1 MTNEPTTRKGGIP
14 RISLDV
20 AEQAAY
26 RKELVA
32 ALPDREPVWVRFHL
46 RPEKDGSVSVHVA
59 QGAAQGLRVGTVGNR
74 NLERLKEAME
84 GRPAK
89 MKGLIEWSSG
99 TPNVRFVPAYAK
111 FIPFYRLRW

>member
-1 MTNEPTTRKGGIP
+1 MTNEPTTRKGGLP
-14 RISLDV
+14 PISLDV

-26 RKELVA
+26 RKELVV
-32 ALPDREPVWVRFHL
+32 ALPDREPVWVMFHL
-46 RPEKDGSVSVHVA
+46 RPEEDGSVSVHVA

-89 MKGLIEWSSG
+89 MKGLIEWSSS
-99 TPNVRFVPAYAK
+99 TPKVK
-111 FIPFYRLRW
+111 FIPAYSLR